1 MEIEGLEIDSCQC
14 QLHASRCIPSCKLVL
29 CSSGTLISG
38 CSHTSDSQSVRG
50 SEDGPSGAAPS
61 CAVSG
66 PAGPALPQVAITYLE
81 SACGPETA
89 LLSEPTS
96 NRSELCGPQDQDECA
111 ELAGTQP
118 GG

>member
-1 MEIEGLEIDSCQC
+1 MVPQGLPP
-14 QLHASRCIPSCKLVL
+14 AVL
-29 CSSGTLISG
+29 C
-38 CSHTSDSQSVRG
+38 RG
-50 SEDGPSGAAPS
+50 PGG
-61 CAVSG
+61 
-66 PAGPALPQVAITYLE
+66 LE

>member
-1 MEIEGLEIDSCQC
+1 MEIEGLEIDSRQC
-14 QLHASRCIPSCKLVL
+14 QLHASGCIPSCKLVL
-29 CSSGTLISG
+29 SSSGTLLSG
-38 CSHTSDSQSVRG
+38 CSHTSDSQSVSG
-50 SEDGPSGAAPS
+50 SEDGPSGVVPS

-66 PAGPALPQVAITYLE
+66 PAGLALPQVAVTYLE
-81 SACGPETA
+81 SACRPETA

-96 NRSELCGPQDQDECA
+96 NRSELCSPQDQGECA